1 MTIAPIWTKFDF
13 MRTFF
18 NVVFGSLRLVLN
30 FFGLLFN
37 CFSHCFKCAF
47 SGKMGSYLTSWT
59 GHYQNFI
66 ALQVWHPSPKHS
78 PLPILLLTAS
88 LQNALS
94 LSKNPS
100 LSAMGMLC
108 TLHNTIHH
116 TNTTL
121 TPHKHCTNTTLTLH
135 KHHTNTTLTPH

>member
-1 MTIAPIWTKFDF
+1 MCVFREDGFLSYKLDRTLPKLHCIAGMT
-13 MRTFF
+13 R
-18 NVVFGSLRLVLN
+18 
-30 FFGLLFN
+30 
-37 CFSHCFKCAF
+37 
-47 SGKMGSYLTSWT
+47 
-59 GHYQNFI
+59 
-66 ALQVWHPSPKHS
+66 PKHS

-108 TLHNTIHH
+108 TLHNAIHH

-121 TPHKHCTNTTLTLH
+121 TPHKHCTNTTQTLH
-135 KHHTNTTLTPH
+135 KHCTNTSQTLYKHHTNTRLSDLLSGSYDHLPQDYNLYQRHLHHDPPMYYRHREK